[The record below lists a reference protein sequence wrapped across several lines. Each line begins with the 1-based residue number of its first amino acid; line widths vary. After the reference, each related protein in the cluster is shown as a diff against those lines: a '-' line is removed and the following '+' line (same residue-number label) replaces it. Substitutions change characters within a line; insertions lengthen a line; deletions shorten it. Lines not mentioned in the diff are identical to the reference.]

1 MRGLVCCRGDNRV
14 MSTEKIFDDPTL
26 EALRK
31 RYFPRILWTDEGP
44 VRRRYLAKAE
54 GRTVAEALEALALAE
69 GFIAPG
75 ERAIS
80 GGPEECLAAMQTKG
94 GADTLIFGQGLDV
107 VWCDLAIGP
116 ADGDGWQM
124 LIVRS
129 EEAENL
135 TALAHAVGAVRF
147 KRM

>member
-1 MRGLVCCRGDNRV
+1 MCSAGEKCI
-14 MSTEKIFDDPTL
+14 MSTEKIFDDPAL

-31 RYFPRILWTDEGP
+31 RYFPRIPWTADGP
-44 VRRRYLAKAE
+44 VRRRYRAKTE
-54 GRTVAEALEALALAE
+54 GRTVAEALEELALKE

-75 ERAIS
+75 ERAVS
-80 GGPEECLAAMQTKG
+80 GGPEACLAAMRG
-94 GADTLIFGQGLDV
+94 RGERDTLIFGDGAEA
-107 VWCDLAIGP
+107 VWCDLALGP
-116 ADGDGWQM
+116 AEEDGWQE

-147 KRM
+147 RRV

>member
-1 MRGLVCCRGDNRV
+1 
-14 MSTEKIFDDPTL
+14 MSTEKIFDDPAL

-31 RYFPRILWTDEGP
+31 RYFPRIPWTAEGP
-44 VRRRYLAKAE
+44 VRRRYMAKAE
-54 GRTVAEALEALALAE
+54 GRTVAEALEALALEE

-75 ERAIS
+75 ERAVI
-80 GGPEECLAAMQTKG
+80 GGPEACLAAMQDRG
-94 GADTLIFGQGLDV
+94 ERDTLIFGDGPDA

-116 ADGDGWQM
+116 AEEDGWQM

-135 TALAHAVGAVRF
+135 TALAHATGVVRF
-147 KRM
+147 RRV

>member
-1 MRGLVCCRGDNRV
+1 ML
-14 MSTEKIFDDPTL
+14 TKKIFDDPAL

-31 RYFPRILWTDEGP
+31 RYFPRIPWTDEGP
-44 VRRRYLAKAE
+44 VRRRYMAKAE
-54 GRTVAEALEALALAE
+54 GKTVAQALEGLALSE

-75 ERAIS
+75 ERAVT
-80 GGPEECLAAMQTKG
+80 GGPEACLAAMQARG
-94 GADTLIFGQGLDV
+94 ERDTLIFGDGADA
-107 VWCDLAIGP
+107 VWCDLALGP

-135 TALAHAVGAVRF
+135 TALAHNLGAVRF
-147 KRM
+147 RRV

>member
-1 MRGLVCCRGDNRV
+1 
-14 MSTEKIFDDPTL
+14 MSTDAVFTDPAQ

-31 RYFPRILWTDEGP
+31 RYFPRVPWGADGP

-75 ERAIS
+75 GHAVV
-80 GGPEECLAAMQTKG
+80 GGPEECLAAFQRRG
-94 GADTLIFGQGLDV
+94 GEDALVFGEGLDAL
-107 VWCDLAIGP
+107 WCDLALSAP
-116 ADGDGWQM
+116 DPDGWQT
-124 LIVRS
+124 LVVRS
-129 EEAENL
+129 ETAENL
-135 TALAHAVGAVRF
+135 IALANAVGAVRF